1 MSLLFGKYHEVN
13 FFVSLVIRVISAQQT
28 AKGMHDSDRRCDEVS
43 LFHLFHLREASDRQQ
58 QRERLLPAMEQTRLV
73 TRPHSILPPPHYFFI
88 ELFILHSGM
97 TGRYLETSHS
107 LNTQAE
113 AGAAGVE
120 FTSKCKQ
127 NFM

>member
-1 MSLLFGKYHEVN
+1 
-13 FFVSLVIRVISAQQT
+13 
-28 AKGMHDSDRRCDEVS
+28 
-43 LFHLFHLREASDRQQ
+43 
-58 QRERLLPAMEQTRLV
+58 MEQTRLV
-73 TRPHSILPPPHYFFI
+73 TRPHSILSPPHYFFI

-107 LNTQAE
+107 LNTQAQATQ

-127 NFM
+127 NFMRVKQVQCFASQPMRRKYIHTGSHGNSILA